1 MIQTAKVI
9 TMEKPFDIK
18 PYSKK
23 ELYERIG
30 VSKYIFNRWIKAI
43 EPRLGKPIAGVFSAR
58 QVLLIVETYGVPC
71 QVVNQAA

>member
-1 MIQTAKVI
+1 MSAKVI
-9 TMEKPFDIK
+9 VMEKPFEVK

-30 VSKYIFNRWIKAI
+30 ITKYIFNRWIKAI
-43 EPRLGKPIAGVFSAR
+43 EPKLGKPIGGVYSVR
-58 QVLLIVETYGVPC
+58 QVLLIIETYGLPC

>member
-1 MIQTAKVI
+1 MSQTAKVVV
-9 TMEKPFDIK
+9 MEKPFEVR

-30 VSKYIFNRWIKAI
+30 ISKYIFNRWTKAI
-43 EPRLGKPIAGVFSAR
+43 EPQLGKPIGGVYSVR
-58 QVLLIVETYGVPC
+58 QVLFIVETFGLPC